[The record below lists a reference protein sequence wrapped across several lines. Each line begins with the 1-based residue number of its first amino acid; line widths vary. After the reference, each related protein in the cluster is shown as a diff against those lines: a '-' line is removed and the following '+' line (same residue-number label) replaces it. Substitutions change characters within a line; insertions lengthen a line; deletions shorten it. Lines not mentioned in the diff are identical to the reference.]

1 MQTASSIRVT
11 EITGK
16 DYPWVA
22 EVMRPL
28 RGQVTVPCEANDIDL
43 IWRKEK
49 TLERLNESLSVAGDG
64 VKLPPQNLDS
74 GTEGVLSDL
83 ESLGLIQRLSNRRL
97 QMPDVYRI
105 AFGLGRRGGVKPLK

>member
-1 MQTASSIRVT
+1 
-11 EITGK
+11 
-16 DYPWVA
+16 
-22 EVMRPL
+22 MRPL